1 MTAPEELDGNGTARI
16 KAAKALRETS
26 ASDGPMMSIAWSLLS
41 IAGDLAAI
49 RRELHWQGRQGAKR
63 GH

>member
-1 MTAPEELDGNGTARI
+1 MTAPEEMDGNGTARI

-41 IAGDLAAI
+41 IAGDLVAI
-49 RRELHWQGRQGAKR
+49 RRELHWQGKQAKR